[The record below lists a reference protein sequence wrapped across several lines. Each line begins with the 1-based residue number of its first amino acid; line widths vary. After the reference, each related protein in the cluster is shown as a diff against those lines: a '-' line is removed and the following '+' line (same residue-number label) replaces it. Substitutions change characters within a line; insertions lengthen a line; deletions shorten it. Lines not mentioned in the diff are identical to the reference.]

1 MSVVAGGGL
10 GQLVGERAKQRCLL
24 LPALATLGVGA
35 ATQQQAPCY
44 AMLPSAAYVLADLHG

>member
-1 MSVVAGGGL
+1 MVAGGGL